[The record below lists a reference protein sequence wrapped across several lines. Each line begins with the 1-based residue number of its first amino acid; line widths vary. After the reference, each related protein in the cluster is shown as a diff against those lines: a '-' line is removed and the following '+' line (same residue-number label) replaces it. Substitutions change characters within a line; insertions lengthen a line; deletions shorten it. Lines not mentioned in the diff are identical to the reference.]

1 MTRLESQIPDSL
13 YKQVKTLAERE
24 SISID
29 QLVSIALAAQVSAW
43 LTKDYIAER
52 AARGSWDKAL
62 EVLAQVPDV
71 EPPVYDRLPEGYQ
84 RKSI

>member
-1 MTRLESQIPDSL
+1 MTTIETHIPDSL
-13 YKQVKTLAERE
+13 YQQVKSLAERE
-24 SISID
+24 SISVD

-71 EPPVYDRLPEGYQ
+71 EPAEHDRL
-84 RKSI
+84 

>member
-1 MTRLESQIPDSL
+1 MTRIETQIPDSL
-13 YKQVKTLAERE
+13 YKQVKSLAERE
-24 SISID
+24 SISVD

-52 AARGSWDKAL
+52 GARGSWDEAL

-71 EPPVYDRLPEGYQ
+71 EPAEHDRL
-84 RKSI
+84 